1 MTARPDAQTAAEDL
15 LITVECL
22 DAAGQQARC
31 PMRYPVSADPH
42 LVKLIATDGDGN
54 SGAPRPRR
62 WHQLRRR
69 VIAARDCPGFCYLT
83 IRIFDDDEDDGERS
97 CEAGAV
103 GGETRDA
110 ETAPAADDE
119 DLDEEP
125 GLAAARC
132 VRACRRHCGPY
143 GADDVQMCAESCWNW
158 SVAASMRP

>member
-97 CEAGAV
+97 CEAAPRFHPK
-103 GGETRDA
+103 T
-110 ETAPAADDE
+110 TAIA
-119 DLDEEP
+119 LGKKSRP
-125 GLAAARC
+125 GVSPLIP
-132 VRACRRHCGPY
+132 GKE
-143 GADDVQMCAESCWNW
+143 Q
-158 SVAASMRP
+158 